1 MKTDYTSTILYD
13 GTVEVKFYGATPD
26 KPNRHMYYV
35 NGERLSGV
43 TTIIGIKDKSRALL
57 SWQQNTIMDALLTL
71 QEERGSLLLPDM
83 ALAVHEPGKVK
94 QRAAD
99 VGTEAHDWI
108 EKYIKSKI
116 EDTPEPDM
124 PEDNNVLVAITG
136 FLNWEADHKVR
147 FLSSERLV
155 YSKKYKFVGTLDIE
169 AEVDG
174 KRCLVDIKTSTGL
187 YNDVRL
193 QTAAYL
199 KADEE
204 EGRGMYAGRWAVRL
218 SKETE
223 TEANQR
229 HDRKCRIA
237 AILGKTPPKRKE
249 YSAFEAVYL
258 DADKNALRADYEAF
272 KAAQKLHKWNN
283 KTEVYEN

>member
-1 MKTDYTSTILYD
+1 MKTDYTSTTLYN
-13 GTVEVKFYGATPD
+13 GTVEVKFYGATPE

-35 NGERLSGV
+35 NSERVSGV
-43 TTIIGIKDKSRALL
+43 TTIIGVKDKSMALL

-71 QEERGSLLLPDM
+71 QENQGSLLLQDM
-83 ALAVHEPGKVK
+83 ALAVHEPGKIK

-99 VGTEAHDWI
+99 VGTDAHDWI
-108 EKYIKSKI
+108 EKYIKSRI
-116 EDTPEPDM
+116 EDTTEPDM
-124 PEDNNVLVAITG
+124 PEDDNVLVAVTG
-136 FLNWEADHKVR
+136 FLNWENEHSVK
-147 FLSSERLV
+147 FLSSERLI
-155 YSKKYKFVGTLDIE
+155 YSKKYNYVGTLDIE

-187 YNDVRL
+187 YNDVRM

-204 EGRGMYAGRWAVRL
+204 ENGKKYHGRWAVRL

-223 TEANQR
+223 QEANDR

-237 AILGKTPPKRKE
+237 AILGKTPPKKKA
-249 YSAFEAVYL
+249 YTAFEAVYL
-258 DADKNALRADYEAF
+258 DADKNALKDDFEAF

-283 KTEVYEN
+283 QTEVYEN